1 MPCRLVR
8 GEAETEAWVE
18 VHYAEEGRWVPI
30 GKPERKQDQAAAA
43 PSDDGR
49 AASGSSSGE
58 NEEGSGGGGGESEE
72 ASGESVASVTAAAR
86 AELRQEG
93 EERLEAALDL
103 CLAFSRRDGQQPDA
117 TWQLLMKAMDGAD
130 APESTRA
137 QPPRRVVLSPQVA
150 ALHTDYFS
158 SALENMQAVGAGCRG
173 GWEQP
178 HHRRPPELRSV

>member
-18 VHYAEEGRWVPI
+18 VHYEEEGRWVPI

-43 PSDDGR
+43 PTDDGR

-58 NEEGSGGGGGESEE
+58 NEEGSGGGGESEE

-117 TWQLLMKAMDGAD
+117 TWQLLMKAMDGAEG
-130 APESTRA
+130 PESARA

-178 HHRRPPELRSV
+178 HHRRPPELRCV